1 MFTKAADSERVAGLR
16 EHGLFL
22 CRLARSSPIGTVPC
36 LVPPVGSAEE
46 VGDGANQIY
55 TRYIS
60 SENLREV
67 SPPEVDQS
75 QRFVGTKT
83 L

>member
-16 EHGLFL
+16 EHGLLL

-36 LVPPVGSAEE
+36 LGSAEE
-46 VGDGANQIY
+46 VGYGANQIY
-55 TRYIS
+55 TRHIS
-60 SENLREV
+60 SENPREV